1 MRIGQSEHD
10 GESGGMIAVTKVRWD
25 ADTIEFMVLHP
36 TRAARAEFPLTAT
49 YEALA
54 NGELP
59 ELAHELAI
67 ALDTD
72 FDWALSTVESIV
84 CEVITQVVIPLLC
97 AAVPV

>member
-1 MRIGQSEHD
+1 MCIGESEEY

-36 TRAARAEFPLTAT
+36 TGSARAEFPLAAT

-54 NGELP
+54 RGELP

-72 FDWALSTVESIV
+72 LDWALSTVESIV
-84 CEVITQVVIPLLC
+84 CE
-97 AAVPV
+97 